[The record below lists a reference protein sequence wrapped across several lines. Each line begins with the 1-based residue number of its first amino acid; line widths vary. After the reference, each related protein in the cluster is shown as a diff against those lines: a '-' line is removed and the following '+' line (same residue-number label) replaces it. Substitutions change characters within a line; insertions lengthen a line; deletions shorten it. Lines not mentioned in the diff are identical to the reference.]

1 MIETWY
7 DSEATAGVTDSDSR
21 KHFFE
26 VLNSE
31 LIRDYFKTDMPCPC
45 DDCPIASECAESE
58 AECSAFRQWCT
69 KGKYTEAMIQKHLR
83 VSA

>member
-1 MIETWY
+1 
-7 DSEATAGVTDSDSR
+7 
-21 KHFFE
+21 
-26 VLNSE
+26 
-31 LIRDYFKTDMPCPC
+31 MPCPC